1 MWRPAR
7 GSRIERQLLRNI
19 G

>member
-19 G
+19 